1 MSDFSFFMKSNK
13 KKKENERFA
22 ATKSIV
28 DADGNP
34 VEWEFK
40 HLTSKEVNEI
50 REQYTTSKISNG
62 QYTTEINTNR
72 FINALVA
79 ESAVYP
85 DLRNAELQDS
95 YGVHTPEEL
104 VYELVDDPGEYT
116 ALTDFMQKFLGFS
129 SDLDAKIDLAKN

>member
-104 VYELVDDPGEYT
+104 VYELVDDPGE
-116 ALTDFMQKFLGFS
+116 
-129 SDLDAKIDLAKN
+129 